1 MVEYIFEYEI
11 CAAAIMTV
19 LIILFLM
26 KHNYPSTSNKLYFG
40 LLVLDLAAV
49 IFDVVSIF
57 TISHTDKV
65 PVWLNTLVNML
76 YLWSFNGCALLFCV
90 YVIFITKR
98 GVITKAN
105 RIVCSSILVLE
116 TILIATTPFTKL
128 IIYFDE
134 NRIYSHGPAFIL
146 LYILSYSLLIYV
158 LIMFFLYR
166 KNLNKYQILA
176 VVTFTVATIAAV
188 TIQMIDS
195 RYLIQGLV
203 SAFFLLIVYVS
214 LQNPD
219 DYMDK
224 KTDCFNRNAFN
235 DTLDVLFAKGEKF
248 TLVVFTIN
256 DFRYISRVLG
266 SAAGSDLLDNLAM
279 YLIYRYGKNN
289 VYHLISSNFAII
301 VDEEKETVDGVIS
314 DIREHLNT
322 PYMIDNMEILLTPC
336 ICTVYHPDFAETP
349 EDITD
354 AIDYTL
360 NEMSSS
366 QDSETIRVS
375 GSALDIKH
383 RENKIVH
390 AIRTAIH
397 NEDFMVYYQPIFDTE
412 RLCFNS
418 AEALIRLNDY
428 ELGFISP
435 DEFIPL
441 AEKNGLIV
449 EVGEIVFRKVCRF
462 LSSCDTEKLGIKY
475 IEVNLSV
482 VQCMQENLASSM
494 LEIMQ
499 EYGISPE
506 MINFEITETS
516 ASVNENALTR
526 NMYRLLESG
535 SSFSM
540 DDYGTGFSTANY
552 LISLPMSIVKID
564 KSILWPAMKDESAM
578 TILSHTIA
586 MLKDLDKKIVVEGVE
601 NSEMASTL
609 INLGCDYLQGYYY
622 SRPVP
627 ENEYIDFLEKQPI
640 I

>member
-11 CAAAIMTV
+11 AAAAIMAV
-19 LIILFLM
+19 LLILFLM
-26 KHNYPSTSNKLYFG
+26 KHNYPSTSNKLYLG
-40 LLVLDLAAV
+40 LLILSLVAAV
-49 IFDVVSIF
+49 FDIISVY
-57 TISHTDKV
+57 TIANADKV
-65 PVWLNTLVNML
+65 PIALNMFINMV

-90 YVIFITKR
+90 YVLFITNR
-98 GVITKAN
+98 G
-105 RIVCSSILVLE
+105 SIAKINKYICTAVLSAE
-116 TILIATTPFTKL
+116 TLLIATTPLTKW

-134 NRIYSHGPAFIL
+134 NNIYTHGPAFVV
-146 LYILSYSLLIYV
+146 LYILSYALLIYV
-158 LIMFFLYR
+158 LILFFLHR
-166 KNLNKYQILA
+166 GNLNKYQVMA
-176 VVTFTVATIAAV
+176 VGLFTVATIGAITV
-188 TIQMIDS
+188 QMLDN
-195 RYLIQGLV
+195 RLLIQGLV

-224 KTDCFNRNAFN
+224 KTDCFNKNAFN
-235 DTLDVLFAKGEKF
+235 DTLEAFFAAKENF
-248 TLVVFTIN
+248 TLVIFTIN
-256 DFRYISRVLG
+256 DFRYISRILG
-266 SAAGSDLLDNLAM
+266 NVSGTDLLDNLST

-289 VYHLISSNFAII
+289 VYHLVSSNFAIV
-301 VDEEKETVDGVIS
+301 VDESRETVDSVVS
-314 DIREHLNT
+314 DIKEHFNT
-322 PYMIDNMEILLTPC
+322 PYILDNMEILLEPR
-336 ICTVYHPDFAETP
+336 IFTVYHPDFAKTP
-349 EDITD
+349 EDITE

-360 NEMSSS
+360 NEMVHNK
-366 QDSETIRVS
+366 DSETIRVN
-375 GSALDIKH
+375 GTAIDIKH
-383 RENKIVH
+383 RENKIIH

-397 NEDFMVYYQPIFDTE
+397 NEAFMVYYQPIYDTDKM
-412 RLCFNS
+412 CFNS

-441 AEKNGLIV
+441 AEKNGMIV
-449 EVGEIVFRKVCRF
+449 EVGEIVFRQVCRF
-462 LSSCDTEKLGIKY
+462 LSSCDTKRLGIKY

-482 VQCMQENLASSM
+482 VQCMQENLASRM

-499 EYGISPE
+499 EFSISPE

-552 LISLPMSIVKID
+552 LISLPVSIVKID

-578 TILSHTIA
+578 TILRHTIA

-601 NSEMASTL
+601 NSDMASTL

-622 SRPVP
+622 SRPAP
-627 ENEYIDFLEKQPI
+627 AEDYLSFLEKQPI
-640 I
+640 V